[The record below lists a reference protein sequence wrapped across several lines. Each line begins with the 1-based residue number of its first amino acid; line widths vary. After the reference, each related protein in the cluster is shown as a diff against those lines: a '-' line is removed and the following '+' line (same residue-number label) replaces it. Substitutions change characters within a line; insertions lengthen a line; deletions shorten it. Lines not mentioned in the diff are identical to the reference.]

1 MTEERKETDMAVTL
15 KALIRKG
22 KMRADK
28 TWNVLI
34 RLTYDRRVKY
44 IATNEF
50 VEKKDITAS
59 GRIKNM
65 AVVERCEDL
74 IRVYRK
80 RIGELNLEVNDMDID
95 DVVRYVTMKRNAGG
109 LSFTGYA
116 EKWLEESEAKGKKN
130 YRSAVNA
137 LKRFVGREEI
147 MFDEVT
153 VNLMRGFEKWLGDK
167 PRAASLYCSA
177 IVKMFNDAREY
188 YNDEDNDV
196 VLIKHSLRRY
206 HAPKPAVAEKRA
218 LPLEVVRRIFA
229 LPYDGKGTQG
239 RCSVHDLAL
248 DCYRL
253 SFCLMGMNSADLW
266 AAEDYEDGMIVY
278 HRAKTKDRRS
288 DGAEMRV
295 VVPDVVRD
303 VFERWRD
310 ADGERVFS
318 FHCRFSTPENLNK
331 SINEGL
337 KAVGREVGVEGLQF
351 YSARHSMATIALND
365 AGISKWL
372 VNDMLCHVDP
382 AMKVTELYIKKD
394 YRPINEANERLMMY
408 VFPEGG
414 K

>member
-1 MTEERKETDMAVTL
+1 
-15 KALIRKG
+15 
-22 KMRADK
+22 MRADK

-177 IVKMFNDAREY
+177 IVKMFNDARDY

-196 VLIKHSLRRY
+196 VLIKHSLRKYRV
-206 HAPKPAVAEKRA
+206 PKPGVAEKRA
-218 LPLEVVRRIFA
+218 LPVEVVRRIFA
-229 LPYDGKGTQG
+229 LPYDGKGTKG
-239 RCSVHDLAL
+239 RCSVRDLAL

-266 AAEDYEDGMIVY
+266 AAEEYTDGMIVY

-318 FHCRFSTPENLNK
+318 FYRRFSTPENLNK

-351 YSARHSMATIALND
+351 YSARHSMATIALNE

>member
-1 MTEERKETDMAVTL
+1 MAVTL

-80 RIGELNLEVNDMDID
+80 RIGELNLEVNAMDID

-177 IVKMFNDAREY
+177 IVKIFNDAREY

-229 LPYDGKGTQG
+229 LPYDGKGTKG

>member
-1 MTEERKETDMAVTL
+1 MAVTL
-15 KALIRKG
+15 KALIRKS

-137 LKRFVGREEI
+137 LKRFVGRQEI

-229 LPYDGKGTQG
+229 LPYDGKGTKG

>member
-229 LPYDGKGTQG
+229 LPYDGKGTKG

-351 YSARHSMATIALND
+351 YSARHSMATIALNE

>member
-1 MTEERKETDMAVTL
+1 MAVTL

-188 YNDEDNDV
+188 YNDEDNDL

-229 LPYDGKGTQG
+229 LPYDGKGTKG

>member
-1 MTEERKETDMAVTL
+1 
-15 KALIRKG
+15 
-22 KMRADK
+22 MRADK

-34 RLTYDRRVKY
+34 RLTYDRKVKY

-50 VEKKDITAS
+50 VGKKDITAS

-65 AVVERCEDL
+65 GVVERCEDL
-74 IRVYRK
+74 IKVYRK

-109 LSFTGYA
+109 LSFTGYT
-116 EKWLEESEAKGKKN
+116 EKWLKESEAKGRKN

-137 LKRFVGREEI
+137 LRRFMGRDEI

-177 IVKMFNDAREY
+177 IVKLFNDAREY

-218 LPLEVVRRIFA
+218 LPLEVVRRIFS
-229 LPYDGKGTQG
+229 LPYDRKEAKG
-239 RCSVHDLAL
+239 RCSVRDLAL

-266 AAEDYEDGMIVY
+266 AAEEYKDGMIVY
-278 HRAKTKDRRS
+278 RRAKTKDRRS

-295 VVPDVVRD
+295 AVPGVIRD

-310 ADGERVFS
+310 VGGRRVFG
-318 FHCRFSTPENLNK
+318 FYRRFSSPENLNK
-331 SINEGL
+331 AINKGL
-337 KAVGREVGVEGLQF
+337 KIIGKEIGVDGLQF
-351 YSARHSMATIALND
+351 YSARHSVATIALNE

-408 VFPEGG
+408 VFPNEG

>member
-1 MTEERKETDMAVTL
+1 MAVTL

-80 RIGELNLEVNDMDID
+80 RIGELNLEVNAMDID

-229 LPYDGKGTQG
+229 LPYDGKGTKG

>member
-1 MTEERKETDMAVTL
+1 MAVTL

-80 RIGELNLEVNDMDID
+80 RIGELNLEVNAMDID

-196 VLIKHSLRRY
+196 VLIKHSLRKYRV
-206 HAPKPAVAEKRA
+206 PKPGVAEKRA

-229 LPYDGKGTQG
+229 LPYDGKGTKG

-408 VFPEGG
+408 VFPEWG

>member
-1 MTEERKETDMAVTL
+1 MAVTL

-80 RIGELNLEVNDMDID
+80 RIGELNLEVNAMDID

-229 LPYDGKGTQG
+229 LPYDGKGTKG

-351 YSARHSMATIALND
+351 YSARHSMATIALNE

-408 VFPEGG
+408 VFPDWG

>member
-1 MTEERKETDMAVTL
+1 MAVTL
-15 KALIRKG
+15 KALIRKS

-196 VLIKHSLRRY
+196 VLIKHSLRKYRV
-206 HAPKPAVAEKRA
+206 PKPGVAEKRA

-229 LPYDGKGTQG
+229 LPYDGKGTKG
-239 RCSVHDLAL
+239 RCSVRDLAL

-318 FHCRFSTPENLNK
+318 FYRRFSTPENLNK

-337 KAVGREVGVEGLQF
+337 KAVGSEVGVEGLQF

>member
-1 MTEERKETDMAVTL
+1 MAVTL

-206 HAPKPAVAEKRA
+206 HAPKPAVADKRA

-229 LPYDGKGTQG
+229 LPYDGKGTKG

-351 YSARHSMATIALND
+351 YSARHSMATIALNE

>member
-1 MTEERKETDMAVTL
+1 MAVTL
-15 KALIRKG
+15 KALIRKS

-206 HAPKPAVAEKRA
+206 HAPKPGVAEKRA
-218 LPLEVVRRIFA
+218 LSLEVVRRIFA
-229 LPYDGKGTQG
+229 LPYDGKGTKG
-239 RCSVHDLAL
+239 RCSVRDLAL

-266 AAEDYEDGMIVY
+266 AAEEYEDGMIVY

-318 FHCRFSTPENLNK
+318 FYRRFSTPENLNK

-337 KAVGREVGVEGLQF
+337 KAVGSEVGVEGLQF
-351 YSARHSMATIALND
+351 YSARHSMATIALNE

>member
-1 MTEERKETDMAVTL
+1 MAVTL
-15 KALIRKG
+15 KALIRKS

-167 PRAASLYCSA
+167 PRAVSLYCSA

-196 VLIKHSLRRY
+196 VLIKHSLRKYRV
-206 HAPKPAVAEKRA
+206 PKPGVAEKRA
-218 LPLEVVRRIFA
+218 LPVEVVRRIFS
-229 LPYDGKGTQG
+229 LPYDGKKVKGM
-239 RCSVHDLAL
+239 CSVHDLAL

-266 AAEDYEDGMIVY
+266 AAEEYEDGMIVY

-310 ADGERVFS
+310 ADGGRVFS
-318 FHCRFSTPENLNK
+318 FHRRFSTPENLNK

-351 YSARHSMATIALND
+351 YSARHSMATIALNE

-408 VFPEGG
+408 VFPEWG

>member
-1 MTEERKETDMAVTL
+1 MAVTL

-80 RIGELNLEVNDMDID
+80 RIGELNLEVNAMDID

-116 EKWLEESEAKGKKN
+116 EKWLEESEAKGKKY

-229 LPYDGKGTQG
+229 LPYDGKGTKG

-351 YSARHSMATIALND
+351 YSARHSMATIALNE

>member
-1 MTEERKETDMAVTL
+1 MAVTL

-229 LPYDGKGTQG
+229 LPYDGKGTKG

>member
-1 MTEERKETDMAVTL
+1 MAVTL

-80 RIGELNLEVNDMDID
+80 RIGELNLEVNAMDID

-229 LPYDGKGTQG
+229 LPYDGKGAKG

-351 YSARHSMATIALND
+351 YSARHSMATIALNE

>member
-1 MTEERKETDMAVTL
+1 MAVTL

-229 LPYDGKGTQG
+229 LPYDGKGTKG

-351 YSARHSMATIALND
+351 YSARHSMATIALNE

>member
-1 MTEERKETDMAVTL
+1 
-15 KALIRKG
+15 
-22 KMRADK
+22 MR
-28 TWNVLI
+28 
-34 RLTYDRRVKY
+34 
-44 IATNEF
+44 
-50 VEKKDITAS
+50 
-59 GRIKNM
+59 
-65 AVVERCEDL
+65 
-74 IRVYRK
+74 
-80 RIGELNLEVNDMDID
+80 
-95 DVVRYVTMKRNAGG
+95 
-109 LSFTGYA
+109 
-116 EKWLEESEAKGKKN
+116 
-130 YRSAVNA
+130 
-137 LKRFVGREEI
+137 
-147 MFDEVT
+147 
-153 VNLMRGFEKWLGDK
+153 
-167 PRAASLYCSA
+167 
-177 IVKMFNDAREY
+177 
-188 YNDEDNDV
+188 
-196 VLIKHSLRRY
+196 
-206 HAPKPAVAEKRA
+206 
-218 LPLEVVRRIFA
+218 
-229 LPYDGKGTQG
+229 
-239 RCSVHDLAL
+239 DLAL

-266 AAEDYEDGMIVY
+266 AAEEYTDGMIVY

-318 FHCRFSTPENLNK
+318 FHRRFSTPENLNK

-351 YSARHSMATIALND
+351 YSARHSMATIALNE

>member
-1 MTEERKETDMAVTL
+1 MP
-15 KALIRKG
+15 
-22 KMRADK
+22 
-28 TWNVLI
+28 N
-34 RLTYDRRVKY
+34 
-44 IATNEF
+44 
-50 VEKKDITAS
+50 
-59 GRIKNM
+59 
-65 AVVERCEDL
+65 
-74 IRVYRK
+74 
-80 RIGELNLEVNDMDID
+80 
-95 DVVRYVTMKRNAGG
+95 
-109 LSFTGYA
+109 
-116 EKWLEESEAKGKKN
+116 EAKGKKN

-177 IVKMFNDAREY
+177 IVKIFNDAREY
-188 YNDEDNDV
+188 YNDEDNGV
-196 VLIKHSLRRY
+196 VLIKHSLRKYRV
-206 HAPKPAVAEKRA
+206 PKPGVAEKRA
-218 LPLEVVRRIFA
+218 LPVEVVRRIFS
-229 LPYDGKGTQG
+229 LPYDGKKVKGM
-239 RCSVHDLAL
+239 CSVHDLAL

-318 FHCRFSTPENLNK
+318 FHRRFSTPENLNK

-351 YSARHSMATIALND
+351 YSARHSMATIALNE

>member
-188 YNDEDNDV
+188 YNDEDNDL

-229 LPYDGKGTQG
+229 LPYDGKGTKG

>member
-1 MTEERKETDMAVTL
+1 
-15 KALIRKG
+15 
-22 KMRADK
+22 MRADK
-28 TWNVLI
+28 TWTVCIRFTYNRKVRYLVTTENV
-34 RLTYDRRVKY
+34 T
-44 IATNEF
+44 
-50 VEKKDITAS
+50 KKDLTPS
-59 GRIKNM
+59 FKIKNQ
-65 AVVERCEDL
+65 AVLDRCEEL
-74 IRVYRK
+74 VREYRK
-80 RIGELNLEVNDMDID
+80 RISELNLEINDID
-95 DVVRYVTMKRNAGG
+95 VDRVVAYLRVRKKSD
-109 LSFTGYA
+109 LSFTDYA
-116 EKWLEESEAKGKKN
+116 DKWIAESKMKGKKN
-130 YRSAVNA
+130 YQSAVNA
-137 LKRFVGREEI
+137 LRRFMGRKDI
-147 MFDEVT
+147 SFLD
-153 VNLMRGFEKWLGDK
+153 VNVNTMKDFQRFLEDK
-167 PRAASLYCSA
+167 PRAASLYTNS
-177 IVKMFNDAREY
+177 IVKIFNDARDF

-196 VLIKHSLRRY
+196 IQIKHTLRKY
-206 HAPKPAVAEKRA
+206 HAPRQNVAEKRA
-218 LPLEVVRRIFA
+218 LPVEVIRRIFE
-229 LPYDGKGTQG
+229 LPYDNLTSRGLQS
-239 RCSVHDLAL
+239 RHDLAL
-248 DCYRL
+248 DCFRL

-266 AAEDYEDGMIVY
+266 AADKLEGRTIVY

-351 YSARHSMATIALND
+351 YSARHSMATIALNE